1 MTDYQD
7 ALVLENLD
15 LVNWVIRTRISIPN
29 RPLLTYDDFY
39 AIGCEAI
46 CRAALKYQPDMGAF
60 APFACRY
67 IYNAI
72 VDHCRAMNYR
82 LERSVEKREY
92 EGFPQDVWMVP
103 FMEHRS
109 MLNSNLEEAFRLHHE

>member
-46 CRAALKYQPDMGAF
+46 CRAALKYQPDMS
-60 APFACRY
+60 
-67 IYNAI
+67 
-72 VDHCRAMNYR
+72 MQ
-82 LERSVEKREY
+82 LMTLSVSYPPWRRKR
-92 EGFPQDVWMVP
+92 
-103 FMEHRS
+103 
-109 MLNSNLEEAFRLHHE
+109 

>member
-15 LVNWVIRTRISIPN
+15 LVNWVIRTRISVPN

-46 CRAALKYQPDMGAF
+46 CRAALKY
-60 APFACRY
+60 
-67 IYNAI
+67 
-72 VDHCRAMNYR
+72 
-82 LERSVEKREY
+82 
-92 EGFPQDVWMVP
+92 
-103 FMEHRS
+103 
-109 MLNSNLEEAFRLHHE
+109 

>member
-72 VDHCRAMNYR
+72 VDHCRADIAVA
-82 LERSVEKREY
+82 SVTVSSKSTEVQVSISR
-92 EGFPQDVWMVP
+92 
-103 FMEHRS
+103 R
-109 MLNSNLEEAFRLHHE
+109 EAFSSSLISTFLSSR